1 MQTRTNLGMSLGQAL
16 AGVFGGNDSFKQKGV
31 LDGMR
36 ANELRSQIELQAAQ
50 RDKAI
55 AETQAKQQEA
65 SYGTDDNIIKTLVSG
80 MQNGINGD
88 NVANDFKSYVS
99 GSYHPR
105 EQQGAALPPGSYM
118 PPPEYVSKFPE
129 LQQKFSGLKQMLAL
143 GDKNLPNLPKA
154 LQGEQRNAITANV
167 GGMTPQQVADTA
179 AKVSLFE
186 SNPNPL
192 EVQKSVLVG
201 NISKGLG
208 TPEISNALTEASG
221 KGLYNN
227 SAHGTYNVNT
237 GSEKINTVGNSTI
250 AANNAL
256 EAQRNSAVDL
266 NAANT
271 LLTDAKT
278 KTEKNKTGGDVPTL
292 NQNGQP
298 YSTKPLPTPALKM
311 QQEELETIG
320 TVSGTNADLAAIQ
333 SQIKNGALELGTF
346 RNYLS
351 GAKNYMGMSDESSQ
365 NFATLQATLE
375 KARNSSLLLNK
386 GVQTDGDA
394 QRAWNELLSNINDP
408 KVVEK
413 RLSEIQSI
421 NERAV
426 KIRKAKLS
434 NLRKNYNAPPLDY
447 SEFDA
452 PNTSVQNGSKNKSSA
467 RTVVR
472 TGIYQGRKV
481 VQYND
486 GSTEFAE

>member
-1 MQTRTNLGMSLGQAL
+1 MQRNANLGMSLGQML
-16 AGVFGGNDSFKQKGV
+16 AGAFDGSAKQKGV
-31 LDGMR
+31 LDGTRINQMNADIDYKNAQADEKR
-36 ANELRSQIELQAAQ
+36 QELESRSDPSL
-50 RDKAI
+50 
-55 AETQAKQQEA
+55 
-65 SYGTDDNIIKTLVSG
+65 IKSLVAG

-88 NVANDFKSYVS
+88 NVANDFNAYLDGNYK
-99 GSYHPR
+99 PR
-105 EQQGAALPPGSYM
+105 EQQGPAMASGSYM
-118 PPPEYVSKFPE
+118 PTPEYVSQFPE

-143 GDKNLPNLPKA
+143 GDKNLPNLSKSI
-154 LQGEQRNAITANV
+154 QGDQRNAITANV

-192 EVQKSVLVG
+192 EVQKAVLVG

-208 TPEISNALTEASG
+208 TPEASNALTEASG
-221 KGLYNN
+221 NGLYNN
-227 SAHGTYNVNT
+227 SAHGTFNMNT
-237 GSEKINTVGNSTI
+237 GVETINPVGNSI
-250 AANNAL
+250 VKANNAL
-256 EAQRNSAVDL
+256 EGQRNSAVDL

-271 LLTDAKT
+271 LLANAKT
-278 KTEKNKTGGDVPTL
+278 ITEKNKTGGDVPAL
-292 NQNGQP
+292 NQNGKP

-333 SQIKNGALELGTF
+333 SQIKTGALELGTF
-346 RNYLS
+346 KNYLS
-351 GAKNYMGMSDESSQ
+351 GAKNYMGISDESSQ

-413 RLSEIQSI
+413 RLGEIQSI

-452 PNTSVQNGSKNKSSA
+452 PITSVQNGSKNKSSA

-472 TGIYQGRKV
+472 TGTYQGRKV